1 MDFAALQSLIELEGA
16 RFLDVKVPDLAGRL
30 HHVTLPAQALT
41 ERLLEEGVGFD
52 GSSYGF
58 SPVESSD
65 MVVRPDLTTCFRDPF
80 RTTPTIACLGTIH
93 LTDAARTPF
102 PEDPRLIARRA
113 EERLCGLGIA
123 DRSLWGPE
131 YEFYVF
137 RSFTQEEELGRM
149 ETRIEPLERIAGRA
163 YHAETPDDRLADFR
177 GAVCLLLEDL
187 GVPVKYHHHEGGGWG
202 QNEIETL
209 FEPLGRAADHAV
221 LIPYI
226 LKNRATQDGL
236 ALTLMPKPLYAQAG
250 NGWHVHLFL
259 QKEGRNAFFDEAD
272 PYARLSPLA
281 FLFMGGILRHAR
293 ALCAFTNPSTNSY
306 KRLVPGFEA
315 PVTLTFGRANRSSA
329 IRIPLYVS
337 QESEIRFEYRP
348 PDATSNPYFCL
359 AALLQAGIDGV
370 RQGIDAR
377 SCGFGPYER
386 DLFQSDSGQLLSFLP
401 TSLEEALNELEAD
414 HSFLLEGNV
423 FPASLLKRWLE
434 TKRKEARAVADRPH
448 PYELKLYF

>member
-1 MDFAALQSLIELEGA
+1 MDFTALQALIELEGA
-16 RFLDVKVPDLAGRL
+16 RFFDVKVPDLAGRL

-41 ERLLEEGVGFD
+41 EHVLEDGVGFD

-80 RTTPTIACLGTIH
+80 AKTPTIACLGTIH
-93 LTDAARTPF
+93 LTDTARTPF
-102 PEDPRLIARRA
+102 PEDPRLISRLA
-113 EERLCGLGIA
+113 EERLRGLGIA

-137 RSFTQEEELGRM
+137 RSFSQEEELGRV

-163 YHAETPDDRLADFR
+163 YHAEMPDDRLADFR
-177 GAVCLLLEDL
+177 SDVCLLLEDL

-226 LKNRATQDGL
+226 LKNRAAQDGL
-236 ALTLMPKPLYAQAG
+236 ALTLMPKPLYGQAG

-259 QKEGRNAFFDEAD
+259 QKEGRNAFFDETD
-272 PYARLSPLA
+272 TYARFSPLA
-281 FLFMGGILRHAR
+281 FLFMGGILSHAR

-329 IRIPLYVS
+329 IRIPLYVA
-337 QESEIRFEYRP
+337 QEDEVRFEYRP
-348 PDATSNPYFCL
+348 PDAAGNPYFCL

-370 RQGIDAR
+370 RRGIDAR
-377 SCGFGPYER
+377 TSGFGPYER
-386 DLFQSDSGQLLSFLP
+386 DLFQSESGQSLSFLP
-401 TSLEEALNELEAD
+401 TSLEEALDALEAD
-414 HSFLLEGNV
+414 HGFLLEGDV

-448 PYELKLYF
+448 PHELKLYF